1 MWTLLIECLRELVLC
16 ASAPVYLT
24 YNVFKRIHW
33 SLVSIACA
41 SFLILLAMPHITAS
55 ASMKLLWKEN
65 RGLLLAAYR
74 LARDGVASVDQGF
87 TVSVRDGMPRTLY
100 SSFSQTFMTSSP
112 LKFEGRL
119 KLLEN

>member
-1 MWTLLIECLRELVLC
+1 MECLRELVLC

-41 SFLILLAMPHITAS
+41 SFLILIAMPYITAS
-55 ASMKLLWKEN
+55 ASMKLLWTEN

-74 LARDGVASVDQGF
+74 LARDGVASADLGF
-87 TVSVRDGMPRTLY
+87 TVSVRDGMPRTPNLR
-100 SSFSQTFMTSSP
+100 FS
-112 LKFEGRL
+112 
-119 KLLEN
+119 